1 MCNDYEQHIS
11 YAEYRKAVQELDL
24 STPEHQSETDLPQSD
39 DIRIGDLGPVMRAS
53 GNGIEL
59 SLMKFGFPPKG
70 RGGPVF
76 NFRSEGRDF
85 SDSKRCLIPAS
96 AFFEFTGKEYPKA
109 KYRFTCP
116 LRDVFGGHQVLR

>member
-1 MCNDYEQHIS
+1 MTRRGTAMCNDCEQHIR

-24 STPEHQSETDLPQSD
+24 SAPNHEIEADLPQAD
-39 DIRIGDLGPVMRAS
+39 DIGIGDFGPAMRAS

-59 SLMKFGFPPKG
+59 CQMKFGFPPKG

-85 SDSKRCLIPAS
+85 SDSKRCLI
-96 AFFEFTGKEYPKA
+96 
-109 KYRFTCP
+109 
-116 LRDVFGGHQVLR
+116 